1 MGEKYFKGCFVERR
15 CGDFLKD
22 YLIKN
27 SIEKFVRKTALI
39 FFLIL
44 TFFKEF
50 LNFVKNFTFF

>member
-27 SIEKFVRKTALI
+27 LIEKFVRKTALN

-44 TFFKEF
+44 TFFLGIFKF
-50 LNFVKNFTFF
+50 C